1 MKKLLVFSLS
11 FLLSLI
17 LVSCEKK
24 DDGPTG
30 PGIQFMLTPQVG
42 KIYNFTAYRLDS
54 LNRRTQESYNY
65 SEKCVAKNVSIGGVN
80 DAFVSITYTYS
91 PEFSDTTYLRVV
103 NGKDVYVYT
112 DTTGLSVDNTGIK
125 ANIKNSLQK
134 LTQNYVWLPHLLLS
148 KGNNAE
154 YVILSKR
161 FYTIEIEPG
170 VFFNLSFEMKGK
182 NEGFENVT
190 VPAGSYKAYKV
201 KIVIDIEIYAYG
213 QKQDNFSMLQYIWV
227 SDDLDWWIK
236 QYQPTVKS
244 NIFGVVELGED
255 IELTSVQ

>member
-134 LTQNYVWLPHLLLS
+134 LTQNYVWLPRLLLS

-161 FYTIEIEPG
+161 TYTMEINPG
-170 VFFNLSFEMKGK
+170 VFANVSFEMKGK
-182 NEGFENVT
+182 NDGFEDVT
-190 VPAGSYKAYKV
+190 VPAGAYNAYKV
-201 KIVIDIEIYAYG
+201 KVTTSIEVSAYG
-213 QKQDNFSMLQYIWV
+213 QKLDSFEMNQYIWV
-227 SDDLDWWIK
+227 SDALDWWVK
-236 QYQPTVKS
+236 QYQPTTKS
-244 NIFGVVELGED
+244 KIFGVIEYGRE
-255 IELTSVQ
+255 IELISVQ